1 MGGEHARRRNE
12 DQEGGA
18 TLKIKG
24 IAYWVTTA
32 MLAFGLLSGGAAQL
46 AHQRETVTGIVHL
59 GYPVYFITMIGFW
72 KVLGAIAL
80 LAPRFPRLKEWAYAG
95 TFFDLTGAAASHAA
109 CGDAAWHIIVT
120 LMFAALAVA
129 SWALR
134 PPSRTLGVL
143 FLAPCRS

>member
-59 GYPVYFITMIGFW
+59 GYPVYFITMIGF
-72 KVLGAIAL
+72 
-80 LAPRFPRLKEWAYAG
+80 
-95 TFFDLTGAAASHAA
+95 
-109 CGDAAWHIIVT
+109 
-120 LMFAALAVA
+120 
-129 SWALR
+129 
-134 PPSRTLGVL
+134 
-143 FLAPCRS
+143 